1 VTSAGKSRILASQQK
16 EHQSE
21 SSRQSQVEEPEA
33 IELRQ
38 SGGVYNNK
46 ADVWSMGCILYELA
60 TLRKAFDDD
69 YFVVIYVQSGGE
81 LSVNSDDMFADD
93 SKDLINAE
101 IHEMLRVEWY
111 RRPSV
116 SSLLRNYTARCHA
129 LVAEELGNE
138 V

>member
-1 VTSAGKSRILASQQK
+1 VF
-16 EHQSE
+16 
-21 SSRQSQVEEPEA
+21 
-33 IELRQ
+33 RQ

-101 IHEMLRVEWY
+101 IHEMLRVEWD

-116 SSLLRNYTARCHA
+116 LSLLRNYTARCHA